1 MGGASEAYILVDKQ
15 VKPAR
20 DYQANALEENI
31 INDAVDDQRSKYKE
45 INHSYRDGTIEFKII
60 KTHTRLH
67 EYPMLNFNEQKSLYT
82 LIRDDGST
90 NYISQNRDTL
100 VKLLP

>member
-1 MGGASEAYILVDKQ
+1 M
-15 VKPAR
+15 KPAR

-45 INHSYRDGTIEFKII
+45 VNHSYRDGTIEFRII
-60 KTHTRLH
+60 KTNTRVVDF
-67 EYPMLNFNEQKSLYT
+67 PQLNLNEQKSLYT
-82 LIRDDGST
+82 LVRDDGST